1 MYQPSRRRFLACMG
15 GASLSLMTGCASQRR
30 ISCVTGTAQRDF
42 EWNSRE
48 IALLEKKEDFFP
60 VVTTKGPLRSVLRT
74 RARTVRPAADLER
87 VASRREMTMN
97 KAGGVG
103 IAGPQVGLNVRVATL
118 KLDYKEKNSRT
129 IFACNPFV
137 VERSDATE
145 EGYEGCLSI
154 PGVGGVV
161 RRNSW
166 VGIAYNDVT
175 GKRIETEA
183 RGYNAVLWQ
192 HELDHLDG
200 VLYVDKLLGELLPM
214 DEVRRLRRELEEQKS
229 NQTAWDGRRLGPS
242 QTQMVAM
249 L

>member
-1 MYQPSRRRFLACMG
+1 MACSRRQFIGSLG
-15 GASLSLMTGCASQRR
+15 GASLSLILGCASRR
-30 ISCVTGTAQRDF
+30 GPSCGVAAAVNDF
-42 EWNSRE
+42 EWSPME
-48 IALLEKKEDFFP
+48 KTLLGGGGESFSI
-60 VVTTKGPLRSVLRT
+60 VTLRDPERKVLRT
-74 RARTVRPAADLER
+74 RARNVPPNMDLEK
-87 VASRREMTMN
+87 VAFRMEATMK

-118 KLDYKEKNSRT
+118 KLDYKEERSQT
-129 IFACNPFV
+129 IFVCNPSI
-137 VERSDATE
+137 VERSSETQ

-154 PGVGGVV
+154 PGMGGIV

-166 VGIAYNDVT
+166 IKIGYSDIQ

-200 VLYVDKLLGELLPM
+200 RLYVDNLLGTLLPM
-214 DEVRRLRRELEEQKS
+214 EEVRRLRQQMEEMKTNPS
-229 NQTAWDGRRLGPS
+229 AWNRQRTGAS
-242 QTQMVAM
+242 QNPIVAM